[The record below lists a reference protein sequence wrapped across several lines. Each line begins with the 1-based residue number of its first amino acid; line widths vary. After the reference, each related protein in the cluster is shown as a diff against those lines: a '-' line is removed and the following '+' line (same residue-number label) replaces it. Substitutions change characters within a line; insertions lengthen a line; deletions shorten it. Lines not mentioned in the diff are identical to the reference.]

1 MSQKMVDTIMGY
13 VPLMVGLIIALIAI
27 KIILVIISH
36 ILKRDKRM
44 DPMVYK
50 FIYNSVKVIL
60 LVILLI
66 AVLAKLGVPTSSM
79 VAVVSVGG
87 AAVAI
92 ALRDT
97 LSDILGGLTIIISKP
112 FKQGDLV
119 VIDAHT
125 GFVMNIEL
133 LATTL
138 KSFTNELIRIPN
150 GVVTKSV
157 VVNRSH
163 GDKHR
168 MDINVTVSYDTN
180 IAKAREVLLTL
191 GQNTPAVLKDPAPAV
206 FVAEASGSGIELVA
220 NYWTDR
226 EDYLTITKEIRESV
240 VDNFRSADISIP

>member
-180 IAKAREVLLTL
+180 IAKAREVMIARIIVKLLFIILEKYSIFFVYESTVFLPLLYCIGGASTYLL
-191 GQNTPAVLKDPAPAV
+191 GQLCTH
-206 FVAEASGSGIELVA
+206 F
-220 NYWTDR
+220 
-226 EDYLTITKEIRESV
+226 
-240 VDNFRSADISIP
+240 FRPLCTLMTYP